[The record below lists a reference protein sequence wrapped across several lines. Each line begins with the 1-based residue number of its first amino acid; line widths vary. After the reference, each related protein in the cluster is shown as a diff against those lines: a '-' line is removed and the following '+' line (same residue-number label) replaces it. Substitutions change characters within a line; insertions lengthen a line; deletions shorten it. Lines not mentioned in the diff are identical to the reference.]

1 MRKIL
6 CYICLI
12 IGFSACGNN
21 PTNKERII
29 TVTIEPLRY
38 FTEAIAGGQYKIV
51 NMVPEGTSPETY
63 DPTPQQ
69 LIDLSKS
76 AAYFKIGYI
85 GFEQHWMDRLK
96 ENNPQLNIFD
106 TSEGVRIMKSNDE
119 HSIAGVEPHIWNS
132 TQNATVIA
140 QNICKALCK
149 LDAKHTDDYT
159 HRLDSLQHIIHKT
172 DSIIKT
178 DLQQADTAFIIFHP
192 ALSYFARDYGLKQIC
207 MEENGKEPSPASLQ
221 QIIKEG
227 KANRV
232 HTIFIQKEFDSRNT
246 QLIAD
251 EMGLKVITINPL
263 SYHWQ
268 EEMIRV
274 ADALKQK

>member
-6 CYICLI
+6 YCICLMV
-12 IGFSACGNN
+12 GFSACGNT

-38 FTEAIAGGQYKIV
+38 FAEAIAGDQYKIV
-51 NMVPEGTSPETY
+51 SMVPEGTSPETY
-63 DPTPQQ
+63 DPAPQQ

-76 AAYFKIGYI
+76 VAYFKIGYI
-85 GFEQHWMDRLK
+85 GFEQQWMDRLK
-96 ENNPQLNIFD
+96 ESNPQLNIFD
-106 TSEGVRIMKSNDE
+106 TSEGVRLMESNDE
-119 HSIAGVEPHIWNS
+119 HSIEGAEPHIWNS

-149 LDAKHTDDYT
+149 LDAEHTDDYT

-227 KANRV
+227 KANQV
-232 HTIFIQKEFDSRNT
+232 HTIFIQKEFDTRNA

-251 EMGLKVITINPL
+251 EMELKVITINPL

-268 EEMIRV
+268 KEMIRI
-274 ADALKQK
+274 AEALKQK